1 MSTDQ
6 KTSNISIIIPT
17 RNEADSIGRLL
28 PELQAVHGVELLVVD
43 GGSTDNTVDIAKSLG
58 AQVLSSPPGRAE
70 QMNTGAEAAHGNI
83 LLFLH
88 CDTKLAPGFIE
99 QVEATLNQPEISAG
113 AFQLSIDGKGFG
125 LRVIEWLVN
134 FRSKILQM
142 PYGDQG
148 IFVTTDMFF
157 SVGTFPRQPIMED
170 FELMRRLRERGK
182 IKILPLHATT
192 SARRW
197 KKLGIMRTTVINQ
210 AIILGYLL
218 GVNPEKLAGWY
229 RKK

>member
-1 MSTDQ
+1 MSTDR

-28 PELQAVHGVELLVVD
+28 PELLAVPGVELLVVD

-70 QMNTGAEAAHGNI
+70 QMNAGAEAAHGSI

-88 CDTKLAPGFIE
+88 CDTKLAPGFVE
-99 QVEATLNQPEISAG
+99 QVEAALNQPEISAG

-125 LRVIEWLVN
+125 LRVIEWLVD

-148 IFVTTDMFF
+148 IFVTTDIFF

-170 FELMRRLRERGK
+170 FELMRRLRGRGK

-229 RKK
+229 RGR

>member
-1 MSTDQ
+1 MSTDR

-28 PELQAVHGVELLVVD
+28 PELLAVHGVELLVVD

-70 QMNTGAEAAHGNI
+70 QMNTGAKAAHGNI

-88 CDTKLAPGFIE
+88 CDTKLAPGFVA
-99 QVEATLNQPEISAG
+99 QVGDALNQPEISAG

-170 FELMRRLRERGK
+170 FELMRRLRGRGK

-218 GVNPEKLAGWY
+218 GVNPEKLPGWY